1 MQFGLL
7 YEIEGPRPWVDTSV
21 ADRFSKALE
30 RVKVAAE
37 VGFRMR
43 GVATA

>member
-7 YEIEGPRPWVDTSV
+7 YEIEGPCPWVDTSV
-21 ADRFSKALE
+21 IDCFWEALE
-30 RVKVAAE
+30 QVNVADE